1 MLVNEITCEDL
12 MKITQIIVEIWT
24 YLFLW
29 ISLKIGKLRYVH
41 YYYFCIPGDVAL
53 NYHHTRFGDNCK
65 MQCGN
70 ISQTVKKLLTGGQ
83 KLAPSLR
90 MDLDGE
96 LIAERNY
103 RKSDIC
109 IKNKHT

>member
-1 MLVNEITCEDL
+1 MDIFVL
-12 MKITQIIVEIWT
+12 MNKFKNSQTT
-24 YLFLW
+24 LL
-29 ISLKIGKLRYVH
+29 
-41 YYYFCIPGDVAL
+41 GDVAL

-65 MQCGN
+65 TQCGN
-70 ISQTVKKLLTGGQ
+70 ISQTVKKLLTGGK

-96 LIAERNY
+96 LIVERNY
-103 RKSDIC
+103 GKSDIC